1 MMQTAQAGDSP
12 PGDSGREN
20 RGALMKRFHK
30 ILFATDFSES
40 SFPAF
45 DEALALPT
53 AAFAQDQ
60 PQGSSNAII
69 TNDAATMPIA
79 APADT
84 DQMTDQPQGA
94 SNSVIT
100 NEAALGTTTFPADVD
115 SAQVEVRR
123 RLSAGAVGSC
133 EASRRAPL
141 PPAEG
146 PLA

>member
-1 MMQTAQAGDSP
+1 
-12 PGDSGREN
+12 
-20 RGALMKRFHK
+20 MKK
-30 ILFATDFSES
+30 TLVSAAIVA
-40 SFPAF
+40 
-45 DEALALPT
+45 ALALPT

-115 SAQVEVRR
+115 SAQVEVRPAWGNSE
-123 RLSAGAVGSC
+123 LSYDQQVAANTFW
-133 EASRRAPL
+133 ASHPEL
-141 PPAEG
+141 TVTQ
-146 PLA
+146 